1 MTKPPRKRDI
11 AQSVRQRLLDQ
22 SRASDQDFQ
31 RLLVRYGIERLL
43 YRLSRTDA
51 RNRFVLK
58 GAMLFAAWADAP
70 FRATGDLDL
79 LGFGD
84 DDVNAARATFADLC
98 DAEPGADASVDGLI
112 FVADSVIVERTRE
125 DEDYRGLHVRLE
137 ARLKNTRIPIQ
148 IDIGFGDPVHPAPL
162 DLDYPR
168 LLPDMPP
175 AHIRAYPPE
184 SVIAEKFD
192 AMVRF
197 DAAMTRLKDHYD
209 IWAISET
216 FPFEAGTLLEAVR
229 RTLDGRARPFP
240 ADWPASLRTEF
251 AERPDKLAQWR
262 AFLGRAAPTLEPP
275 PFSELI
281 EQLRLFL
288 DPILQGLSA
297 GDASRQIHWIP
308 GRNWQQR

>member
-1 MTKPPRKRDI
+1 MTKPPQKRDM
-11 AQSVRQRLLDQ
+11 AASVRQRLLDQ
-22 SRASDQDFQ
+22 SRASGQDFQ

-43 YRLSRTDA
+43 YRLSRTAA
-51 RNRFVLK
+51 RDRFVLK

-84 DDVNAARATFADLC
+84 DDMEVARMTFADLC
-98 DAEPGADASVDGLI
+98 GVDAWADGLI
-112 FVADSVIVERTRE
+112 FIADSVKVERTRE
-125 DEDYRGLHVRLE
+125 EEDYRGLHVRLE
-137 ARLKNTRIPIQ
+137 ARLKNTRIPIL

-168 LLPDMPP
+168 LIHDLPP

-197 DAAMTRLKDHYD
+197 DADTTRLKDHYD
-209 IWAISET
+209 VWAISET
-216 FPFEAGTLLEAVR
+216 FPFDAGTLIEAIR
-229 RTLDGRARPFP
+229 RTLDGRARSAP
-240 ADWPASLRTEF
+240 ADWPANLRPDF
-251 AERPDKLAQWR
+251 AERPEKLAQWR
-262 AFLGRAAPTLEPP
+262 AFLNRSVPTLEPP

-281 EQLRLFL
+281 TQLRTFL
-288 DPILQGLSA
+288 GPVQLGLSGSHTDGGLQWTPGQGWA
-297 GDASRQIHWIP
+297 GRDR
-308 GRNWQQR
+308 

>member
-1 MTKPPRKRDI
+1 MTKLPQKRDVL
-11 AQSVRQRLLDQ
+11 ASVRQRLLDQ
-22 SRASDQDFQ
+22 SRASGQDFQ

-43 YRLSRTDA
+43 YRMSRTEA
-51 RNRFVLK
+51 RNRYVLK

-84 DDVNAARATFADLC
+84 DDVDAAQAIFADLC
-98 DAEPGADASVDGLI
+98 DAEPEADGLI
-112 FVADSVIVERTRE
+112 FSADSVRVERTRE

-137 ARLKNTRIPIQ
+137 ARLKNTRIPIL

-168 LLPDMPP
+168 LLPDLPP

-197 DAAMTRLKDHYD
+197 DADTTRLKDHYD

-216 FPFEAGTLLEAVR
+216 FPFDLGTLVEAVR
-229 RTLDGRARPFP
+229 RTLAGRARPAP
-240 ADWPASLRTEF
+240 AGWPSGLTADF

-262 AFLGRAAPTLEPP
+262 AFLNRSAPTLEPP
-275 PFSELI
+275 PFPELI
-281 EQLRLFL
+281 EQLRRFL
-288 DPILQGLSA
+288 APILRELSA
-297 GDASRQIHWIP
+297 ADKGVPLRWLP
-308 GRNWQQR
+308 GRGWIEHYR

>member
-1 MTKPPRKRDI
+1 M
-11 AQSVRQRLLDQ
+11 AASVRQRLLDQ
-22 SRASDQDFQ
+22 SRASGQDFQ

-51 RNRFVLK
+51 RNHYVLK

-84 DDVNAARATFADLC
+84 DDVDAARTTFADLC
-98 DAEPGADASVDGLI
+98 EAEPEASADGLI
-112 FVADSVIVERTRE
+112 FVADSVKVERTRE

-137 ARLKNTRIPIQ
+137 ARLKNTRVPIL

-168 LLPDMPP
+168 LLPDLPP
-175 AHIRAYPPE
+175 AHIRTYPPE

-192 AMVRF
+192 AIVRF
-197 DAAMTRLKDHYD
+197 DADTTRLKDHYD

-216 FPFEAGTLLEAVR
+216 FPFEAETLTEAVR
-229 RTLDGRARPFP
+229 RTLVGRACAVP
-240 ADWPASLRTEF
+240 AEWPAGLTPDF

-262 AFLGRAAPTLEPP
+262 AFLNRSAPTLEPP
-275 PFSELI
+275 PFPELI
-281 EQLRLFL
+281 ALLRLFL
-288 DPILQGLSA
+288 RPVLHGLSA
-297 GDASRQIHWIP
+297 GGEGGRLRWLP
-308 GRNWQQR
+308 GHGWTDQDD